1 MVCWLSHCATYP
13 YVLKLGRA
21 SLLCMKLP
29 ECAVSTAAVLAAD
42 VATLLLAVVAQPAA
56 AAIAAALW
64 PGGDRCL

>member
-1 MVCWLSHCATYP
+1 
-13 YVLKLGRA
+13 
-21 SLLCMKLP
+21 MKLP

>member
-1 MVCWLSHCATYP
+1 
-13 YVLKLGRA
+13 
-21 SLLCMKLP
+21 MKLP

-42 VATLLLAVVAQPAA
+42 VAQPAA